1 MFLEV
6 YLYKI
11 YNDLIWHIG
20 PRRKLQCNCGQLFQI
35 KCIFLVMIS
44 ISVIIIII
52 IFSSSSSSSIVTITI
67 N

>member
-11 YNDLIWHIG
+11 YNDLMWHIG

-52 IFSSSSSSSIVTITI
+52 FSSSSSSIVTITI

>member
-11 YNDLIWHIG
+11 YNDLMWHIG

-52 IFSSSSSSSIVTITI
+52 FSSSSGSIVTITI